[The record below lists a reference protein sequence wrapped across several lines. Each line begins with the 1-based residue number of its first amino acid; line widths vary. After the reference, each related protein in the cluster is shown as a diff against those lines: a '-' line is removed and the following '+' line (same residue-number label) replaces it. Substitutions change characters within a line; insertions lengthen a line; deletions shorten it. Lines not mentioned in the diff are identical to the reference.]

1 MECSSTMFWLCF
13 MSRQAGNWCRLA
25 CFGGLEHPFGS
36 NINPLCMLPLLK
48 MKRETNIVSTLYI
61 DIMECSLTML
71 WLDFRSRQAVNR
83 CRYAYFWGSE
93 HPFGSDTNPL
103 YVLSLLKMKQEPNIV
118 YTLYID
124 MMECSLTMLWLD
136 FTSWHSVNQCW
147 YACFGGS
154 EHPFGSDISLLC
166 VLSFLKMKREPNKVS
181 ILYIDM
187 TEVSLTMFW
196 LE

>member
-1 MECSSTMFWLCF
+1 M
-13 MSRQAGNWCRLA
+13 R
-25 CFGGLEHPFGS
+25 
-36 NINPLCMLPLLK
+36 
-48 MKRETNIVSTLYI
+48 REPNIVSILHI
-61 DIMECSLTML
+61 DMKKSSLTML

-154 EHPFGSDISLLC
+154 EHPFGSDISSFCLLP
-166 VLSFLKMKREPNKVS
+166 LLKTKWEANKVS
-181 ILYIDM
+181 TLYIDM
-187 TEVSLTMFW
+187 TERSSTMPWLYFKLRQALPIGVDMLVLGARGSKAW
-196 LE
+196 LEVLSIKN